1 MNTGGRG
8 TVSLGGRTDESWRT
22 LDTKLRTALQTAAL
36 VVEESESVGGRRE
49 TARGRER
56 KGGVAFTERM
66 NGRGAEGNNTCFAER
81 T

>member
-1 MNTGGRG
+1 
-8 TVSLGGRTDESWRT
+8 
-22 LDTKLRTALQTAAL
+22 L